1 MRAAWKAARK
11 WAFRVATAWEE
22 VRLRLARE
30 EEVAK
35 MESMKCQ
42 MVNWQTQEFT
52 RPLRVTKLIAILVA
66 SRPFG
71 LLAFLAEGQGWLWP
85 FLVNFGETR
94 LPLQYNA
101 LALHK

>member
-1 MRAAWKAARK
+1 MWAGWAGGGAWVWRVSMAWEDRMRAAWKAARK

-42 MVNWQTQEFT
+42 MVAGPMPPKVVMTHGRKR
-52 RPLRVTKLIAILVA
+52 RPRA
-66 SRPFG
+66 
-71 LLAFLAEGQGWLWP
+71 AEPIYGPAARDG
-85 FLVNFGETR
+85 R
-94 LPLQYNA
+94 M
-101 LALHK
+101 